1 MERLRNTIEWIKFGI
16 KDFGKDET
24 YLILRAEQIILSQ
37 IVRYMEHK
45 SISDYTKEQREKAN
59 RILRVIDSLINPKH
73 ISYVNKRNKHRFV
86 DFDVN
91 SETAKRCYYD
101 EKLWALYHKLREH
114 YLIDIWI

>member
-16 KDFGKDET
+16 KYFGKDET

-37 IVRYMEHK
+37 IVRYMDHK

-73 ISYVNKRNKHRFV
+73 ISYVNKRNKYRFV
-86 DFDVN
+86 DFDIN

>member
-1 MERLRNTIEWIKFGI
+1 MERFRNTIEWIKFGI

-24 YLILRAEQIILSQ
+24 HLILRAEQIILSQ

-73 ISYVNKRNKHRFV
+73 ISYVNKRNKYRFV
-86 DFDVN
+86 DFDIN
-91 SETAKRCYYD
+91 SETARRCYYD
-101 EKLWALYHKLREH
+101 EKLLALYHKLREH
-114 YLIDIWI
+114 CLIDIWI